1 MSEAKMMVALH
12 EANERLTEVGG
23 QFAENG
29 SGHHLFKD
37 AVRQLAEAV
46 DMLVELAEV

>member
-1 MSEAKMMVALH
+1 MSEAKIMVALH
-12 EANERLTEVGG
+12 EAKQLLTEVGG

-29 SGHHLFKD
+29 SGHFLFKN

-46 DMLVELAEV
+46 DTLVELSEG